1 VGLAA
6 PAALSLAIVVHA
18 ITLIPVALA
27 GAAAMLAMGLGS
39 LSDLARAAKDAGDEK
54 NGGR

>member
-1 VGLAA
+1 L
-6 PAALSLAIVVHA
+6 VHA

-39 LSDLARAAKDAGDEK
+39 LSDLARTATGADEP
-54 NGGR
+54 RDLER